1 MWWRLRLVLPVMLV
15 LQVSCTT
22 VSQPEKSG
30 QKQVVSATFQVS
42 AGFNRPAAIDAYREV
57 IQKEPDETKRFIAR
71 WRLASLLMEGSNVTL
86 RDVAESVA
94 IYQQLIRENKNPRL
108 ADDLYYQLARAYEAT
123 GKLDEAARVLGQLT
137 TAYPQS
143 EYWADAT
150 YRRAEIYF
158 DEKMFDQAITA
169 YNKVISAVAD
179 APMHDYSLYKK
190 GWACLLS
197 SRHDEAFKSFT
208 MLLDRNEL
216 LARQLYRPP
225 EDEKSKIITSLLQDS
240 VRAITLSFSYADS
253 DAERAHLLTSID
265 NRIYA
270 DAVYESLAS
279 YYQRR
284 QRYTDAAKVY
294 YTFVTHM
301 PDHEQAPYFLLKVH
315 DIYRTAGFTSL
326 ELATKREFVER
337 YNLNSKFWDSHRIDM
352 DPKLVRSLKQF
363 IQELARHYHSQEQQ
377 NHSGQD
383 ARLAE
388 KWYREY
394 LSEFPNERDTP
405 ELQFLL
411 AELLYERGLYSKA
424 VIEYEHVAYDYPLH
438 GKAAE
443 AGYAAL
449 QTYDKLLENSQGADH
464 ANWRDRQL
472 DSALK
477 FAERF
482 PRDSHS
488 GEILAKS
495 ARTLLDLG
503 RQEQALVIAQKLVRG
518 YSRITGETRIW
529 AWLTIA
535 DSQFENR
542 HFHDAEISYRRALDI
557 MPPGHDS
564 RDAVRER
571 YALSIYRQG
580 EAARM
585 AGNSDDAIAA
595 FARVGEATTNEKIV
609 LTADYDSAAL
619 LLGAEQWDRAAGV
632 LESILLRQPE
642 VTQQKDI
649 RKKLAYAYRQSGHVE
664 KAAEEYAWLG
674 RYADETA
681 LRTESVR
688 EAAQLYEQI
697 KNYRKSIENYKYML
711 DNFTLASGVQVGTSF
726 HIADLYRKL
735 SDTENVRFWLDR
747 VIQSEKNSDDRGN
760 ITDRTLAAT
769 AALQLAQPLEARYEE
784 ISLQLP
790 LDRSL
795 PLKKKAMEQALAAY
809 GRAVDYDIAEISTEA
824 IFHIAELYHDFSRA
838 VLASPKPRGLSDIE
852 LEQYNILLEEQAYPI
867 EEQAITIHESNIK
880 YLRDGIYNQW
890 ITASLRQLAELMP
903 ARYDKHEVVENV
915 IEAIN

>member
-1 MWWRLRLVLPVMLV
+1 MAPSDHETLISRFLENCHLKQYPAKSIIIKEGDPSYELYYIVKGSVSVLVEDAKGREIVLAYLNAGEFFGEIGLFDNDHKRTAYVRAKSKCEIAKISYERLTSLQSLFPDLLMLIASQLATRLRK
-15 LQVSCTT
+15 T
-22 VSQPEKSG
+22 SG
-30 QKQVVSATFQVS
+30 KV
-42 AGFNRPAAIDAYREV
+42 RD
-57 IQKEPDETKRFIAR
+57 
-71 WRLASLLMEGSNVTL
+71 LAFT
-86 RDVAESVA
+86 DV
-94 IYQQLIRENKNPRL
+94 Q
-108 ADDLYYQLARAYEAT
+108 
-123 GKLDEAARVLGQLT
+123 GRV
-137 TAYPQS
+137 
-143 EYWADAT
+143 
-150 YRRAEIYF
+150 
-158 DEKMFDQAITA
+158 
-169 YNKVISAVAD
+169 
-179 APMHDYSLYKK
+179 
-190 GWACLLS
+190 
-197 SRHDEAFKSFT
+197 
-208 MLLDRNEL
+208 
-216 LARQLYRPP
+216 
-225 EDEKSKIITSLLQDS
+225 
-240 VRAITLSFSYADS
+240 
-253 DAERAHLLTSID
+253 
-265 NRIYA
+265 
-270 DAVYESLAS
+270 
-279 YYQRR
+279 
-284 QRYTDAAKVY
+284 
-294 YTFVTHM
+294 
-301 PDHEQAPYFLLKVH
+301 
-315 DIYRTAGFTSL
+315 
-326 ELATKREFVER
+326 
-337 YNLNSKFWDSHRIDM
+337 
-352 DPKLVRSLKQF
+352 
-363 IQELARHYHSQEQQ
+363 
-377 NHSGQD
+377 
-383 ARLAE
+383 
-388 KWYREY
+388 
-394 LSEFPNERDTP
+394 
-405 ELQFLL
+405 
-411 AELLYERGLYSKA
+411 
-424 VIEYEHVAYDYPLH
+424 
-438 GKAAE
+438 
-443 AGYAAL
+443 
-449 QTYDKLLENSQGADH
+449 
-464 ANWRDRQL
+464 
-472 DSALK
+472 
-477 FAERF
+477 
-482 PRDSHS
+482 
-488 GEILAKS
+488 